1 MVLVVC
7 VDFVVLWVVW
17 LVLIVVL
24 VVCVV
29 LRGDLLLV
37 VLVFIGVST

>member
-1 MVLVVC
+1 MVC

-17 LVLIVVL
+17 LVLIVAL

-29 LRGDLLLV
+29 LRGGLLLV